1 MIRCRLVYVARG
13 GYSTVFHTGE
23 APPRGHGIIYT
34 ICYIPGIFDSSQGTP
49 FVYILLTNDAP
60 FTYLIYK
67 FASGPFNCYK

>member
-13 GYSTVFHTGE
+13 GTQQCFI
-23 APPRGHGIIYT
+23 RGRLRHEVTELFTRSFIYRAFLT
-34 ICYIPGIFDSSQGTP
+34 AVRVSPL
-49 FVYILLTNDAP
+49 VYILLTNDAP